1 MTEIIG
7 GTMQNFRAHAALAAL
22 TVCLLGSSGTKASS
36 EPIQVAANVQA
47 SEPSAL
53 GTASDLALEVNPT
66 LDSPQTYRAHAVE
79 GFDKIARL
87 DLQLL
92 CEHFPL
98 NSRCQG
104 IEKSADT
111 VPAVKNSSDSVSPV
125 VEKKGATSG
134 FAIVPTIGTL
144 GIGLMVDKSITP
156 HLNARLGGNYF
167 EYRANNTYREVR
179 YDSTTRLQNAM
190 LAGDYYPWKNGGFH
204 LSLGVA
210 YNGNR
215 ITGNANTVG
224 GSINING
231 VNYSSADVGDI
242 KAKISYPTPVAP
254 YVGIGWGNP
263 VARNSRLSFYINAGI
278 LVTGTPKANFT
289 ATPDPTLPQATQA
302 QIISNVKADEQKL
315 QKTLNNLPVYP
326 VVTLG
331 FSYQF

>member
-1 MTEIIG
+1 
-7 GTMQNFRAHAALAAL
+7 MQNFRAHAALAAL
-22 TVCLLGSSGTKASS
+22 TGLCLLGSSSAKALS
-36 EPIQVAANVQA
+36 EPIQIAANAQA
-47 SEPSAL
+47 PGPVAL
-53 GTASDLALEVNPT
+53 GTASDLAIDVNPT
-66 LDSPQTYRAHAVE
+66 LDTPQTYRANVVD

-92 CEHFPL
+92 CDHFPL

-104 IEKSADT
+104 IEKPVDAA
-111 VPAVKNSSDSVSPV
+111 PAVKSDADAASPV
-125 VEKKGATSG
+125 VEEKEGATSG
-134 FAIVPTIGTL
+134 FAVVPTVGTL
-144 GIGLMVDKSITP
+144 GIGLMLDKSITP
-156 HLNARLGGNYF
+156 HLNARLSGNYF
-167 EYRANNTYREVR
+167 EYRSNNTYREIR
-179 YDSTTRLQNAM
+179 YDATTRLQNAM

-215 ITGNANTVG
+215 ITGTANTVG

-231 VNYSSADVGDI
+231 VNYSASDVGDI

-254 YVGIGWGNP
+254 YIGIGWGNP

-289 ATPDPTLPQATQA
+289 AMPDPTLPRATQD

-315 QKTLNNLPVYP
+315 QKTLNNIPVYP
-326 VVTLG
+326 VLTLG